1 MDSSLRDNFA
11 VADRASAQEA
21 AVACRMLDRGAGAVR
36 LQALAGIVREIVAGT
51 LNEVARDR
59 NAICHRALLAARRG
73 IPRPVIVKSP
83 RLGPQRTNPDATFAG
98 EAEILAQLP
107 LLGIDG
113 APELIARVAVND
125 THFLFMSELPGK
137 HPDPRKHP
145 LDAPQLRAIVDAL
158 QTMDRLGFMHYD
170 LKAGNVLTDGARVA
184 FIDFEFARVGAPWD
198 AEAPGEASFGDDFNV
213 ANNPFVRARSNV
225 VNFEFRCLHRY
236 LVELETAAPNAA
248 EPLFREWLAAKASYH
263 ARMACCL
270 SGRAATH
277 ERRLVSLLDDAPAA
291 VIRVERMLIAYR
303 TAVFERDSPD
313 AARSRRAIRAAID
326 GRQRRGQALPRW
338 YADAASRIVDLVAR
352 STHPMP

>member
-1 MDSSLRDNFA
+1 MDSSLRDNVA

-59 NAICHRALLAARRG
+59 NAICHRALLAGRRG

-83 RLGPQRTNPDATFAG
+83 RLGPQRTNADATFAG
-98 EAEILAQLP
+98 EAEILARLP

>member
-1 MDSSLRDNFA
+1 MDSSLRDSVA
-11 VADRASAQEA
+11 VADRAGAQEA
-21 AVACRMLDRGAGAVR
+21 ALACRILDRGAAAVR
-36 LQALAGIVREIVAGT
+36 LHALAGIVREIVAGT
-51 LNEVARDR
+51 LPEVARDR
-59 NAICHRALLAARRG
+59 NAICHRALLAGRRG
-73 IPRPVIVKSP
+73 VTHPVIVKSP

-98 EAEILAQLP
+98 EAEVLARLP
-107 LLGIDG
+107 TLGIDG

-125 THFLFMSELPGK
+125 THMLLMSELPGK

-145 LDAPQLRAIVDAL
+145 LDVPQLRAIVDAL

-170 LKAGNVLTDGARVA
+170 LKAGNVLTDGARAA

-198 AEAPGEASFGDDFNV
+198 AETPGEASFGEDFNV

-225 VNFEFRCLHRY
+225 ANFEFRCLHRY
-236 LVELETAAPNAA
+236 LAELETAVPNAA

-263 ARMACCL
+263 ARMARCL

-277 ERRLVSLLDDAPAA
+277 ERRLASLLGDAPAA

-303 TAVFERDSPD
+303 TAVFERESRD
-313 AARSRRAIRAAID
+313 AARARRAIRAAID
-326 GRQRRGQALPRW
+326 GGQRRGRALPRW
-338 YADAASRIVDLVAR
+338 YADAASRIADLVAR